1 MQALIFDSFYDNYR
15 GAISYVR
22 IVDGRVR
29 VGDKIHMMA
38 SNHDFEVT
46 ELGALRPGGYM
57 PMDEMRAGD
66 VGYIAASI
74 KDIADIHVGDTITL
88 CDRPAANPLPG
99 YKKVLPEFAELV
111 EDIEQADVVIADCTQ
126 MNDAAELIIEDAKD
140 AGKKLVIVAN
150 AIDPDTYMLENGD
163 AVLALTFS
171 RPADHGTGAGGFITT
186 TEPIMLAKLLF
197 GDAEPAGMVVKELAR
212 DSAMDDAQWKDLAG
226 DQGANQWVRMMLLAT
241 MKTSENNTVPN
252 NWGDPLVQYQYG
264 MKYGE
269 KPEFVYDTLVL
280 PRATHEVVTESNGS
294 TRTSYESVV
303 ETKAGVPFNAY
314 VLLWNNGA
322 DGMTT
327 VQATCDG
334 EVIAQKIMAVNGG
347 DWRVVEMTLTIDE
360 PGEHVVTVGDL
371 TKTITIVE

>member
-1 MQALIFDSFYDNYR
+1 M
-15 GAISYVR
+15 
-22 IVDGRVR
+22 
-29 VGDKIHMMA
+29 
-38 SNHDFEVT
+38 
-46 ELGALRPGGYM
+46 
-57 PMDEMRAGD
+57 
-66 VGYIAASI
+66 
-74 KDIADIHVGDTITL
+74 
-88 CDRPAANPLPG
+88 
-99 YKKVLPEFAELV
+99 
-111 EDIEQADVVIADCTQ
+111 
-126 MNDAAELIIEDAKD
+126 
-140 AGKKLVIVAN
+140 
-150 AIDPDTYMLENGD
+150 
-163 AVLALTFS
+163 
-171 RPADHGTGAGGFITT
+171 
-186 TEPIMLAKLLF
+186 
-197 GDAEPAGMVVKELAR
+197 
-212 DSAMDDAQWKDLAG
+212 
-226 DQGANQWVRMMLLAT
+226 
-241 MKTSENNTVPN
+241 PN